1 VTPSDG
7 VRVVGLYGMG
17 GIGKTTIC
25 KTLCNYFS
33 TNFCDKVC
41 HIELRNSQDE
51 EEVLREV
58 LKKLTDLRHDVLDKS
73 KAGEVSLKFIEAL
86 DF

>member
-1 VTPSDG
+1 MTPSHG
-7 VRVVGLYGMG
+7 FRVVGLYGMG
-17 GIGKTTIC
+17 GIGKSTIC

-51 EEVLREV
+51 EKMLREV

-73 KAGEVSLKFIEAL
+73 NVGVVSLKFVEAL
-86 DF
+86 D